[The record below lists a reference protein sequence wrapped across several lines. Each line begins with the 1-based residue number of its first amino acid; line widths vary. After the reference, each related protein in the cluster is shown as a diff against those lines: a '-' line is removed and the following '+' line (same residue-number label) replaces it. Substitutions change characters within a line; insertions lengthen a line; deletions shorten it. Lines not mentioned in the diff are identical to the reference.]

1 MTYRK
6 LDPSLLDGVGK
17 VSDKWQ
23 FKFRFFATHG
33 IPGLARNT
41 PETRAAF
48 RALSLN
54 QRRILAFNFPAFF
67 FSFIYLLIL
76 GLWKK
81 AITLCLLGLAIS
93 TIAWQTAA
101 PDYVELGLSVVLV
114 AFVAARAN
122 IYYYDLMVRVEQTWW
137 L

>member
-6 LDPSLLDGVGK
+6 LDPSLLEGVGK

-33 IPGLARNT
+33 VPGLTKTT
-41 PETRAAF
+41 PETRAEF
-48 RALSLN
+48 GKLSLN

-81 AITLCLLGLAIS
+81 SITLCLLGLVISAI
-93 TIAWQTAA
+93 TWQLAL
-101 PDYVELGLSVVLV
+101 PQYVELGLSVALA
-114 AFVAARAN
+114 AFVAARTN
-122 IYYYDLMVRVEQTWW
+122 MYYYDLMVRVEQTWW

>member
-6 LDPSLLDGVGK
+6 LDPLLLEGVGK

-23 FKFRFFATHG
+23 FKFRFFAKHG
-33 IPGLARNT
+33 VPGLTKTT
-41 PETRAAF
+41 PETRAEFAK
-48 RALSLN
+48 LSLN

-81 AITLCLLGLAIS
+81 AITLCVLGVVISAI
-93 TIAWQTAA
+93 TWQLTL
-101 PDYVELGLSVVLV
+101 PQSVEFGLSVALV

-122 IYYYDLMVRVEQTWW
+122 MYYYDLMVRVEQTWW